1 MYEIIWR
8 TLNAIET
15 PAQATNGIRTIE
27 ITARIATTT
36 TKSTNFQNSN
46 NSCS

>member
-27 ITARIATTT
+27 ITARLATT